1 MAFIGESRKNIR
13 HLWHTY
19 LCLDKEDCEILLE
32 AIEKE
37 ATKIMKRNSHY
48 KDIVESGEASSK
60 QQDKYVETQESF
72 EKIENI
78 LNTVKQYLNFMRNI

>member
-13 HLWHTY
+13 HLWYTY

-37 ATKIMKRNSHY
+37 TTKIMKKYSHY

-78 LNTVKQYLNFMRNI
+78 LNTVKQYLNFMINI